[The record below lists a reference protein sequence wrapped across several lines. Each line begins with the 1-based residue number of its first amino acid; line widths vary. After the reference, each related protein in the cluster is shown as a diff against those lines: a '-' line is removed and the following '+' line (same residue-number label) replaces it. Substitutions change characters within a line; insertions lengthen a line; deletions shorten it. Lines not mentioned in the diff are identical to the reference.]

1 MFSGY
6 IPFLRHW
13 KRIKPKIQCSP
24 NQDFANG
31 SDLQTC
37 LCYRLPDLT
46 LTSFGPHA
54 SGQIPPSLSLS
65 LSCGARPSVS
75 LPRSPLPPL
84 LRPAARISLVSHRA
98 NQILMPPT
106 TPPTRVGHQ
115 HAFSRGLHHSRAAP
129 LRMQPRCHP
138 LMPHWWSCLAPLPYR
153 SNNSVPT
160 CSHQPACAACL
171 TPSRVAL
178 TACHLSPTVA
188 AHRVADWSSRGI
200 VISFL
205 QTTAKGQ

>member
-24 NQDFANG
+24 NQGFANG

-65 LSCGARPSVS
+65 VMWSPAISIA
-75 LPRSPLPPL
+75 SPLPIAS
-84 LRPAARISLVSHRA
+84 PAPAGCVNLAGVAPCQPNPDASHC
-98 NQILMPPT
+98 T
-106 TPPTRVGHQ
+106 PTRVGHQ

-129 LRMQPRCHP
+129 LRMQPCCHP

-205 QTTAKGQ
+205 QTTTKGQ

>member
-65 LSCGARPSVS
+65 LSLSLSVMWS
-75 LPRSPLPPL
+75 PTISTASPLPIAS
-84 LRPAARISLVSHRA
+84 PAPAGRA
-98 NQILMPPT
+98 NLAGVALCQPNPDASHCTPHMCRPSACLFTWAPSLSRRPTAYAAALPPAHAPLVAVSG
-106 TPPTRVGHQ
+106 TPP
-115 HAFSRGLHHSRAAP
+115 LP
-129 LRMQPRCHP
+129 LRQ
-138 LMPHWWSCLAPLPYR
+138 
-153 SNNSVPT
+153 
-160 CSHQPACAACL
+160 
-171 TPSRVAL
+171 
-178 TACHLSPTVA
+178 
-188 AHRVADWSSRGI
+188 
-200 VISFL
+200 
-205 QTTAKGQ
+205 